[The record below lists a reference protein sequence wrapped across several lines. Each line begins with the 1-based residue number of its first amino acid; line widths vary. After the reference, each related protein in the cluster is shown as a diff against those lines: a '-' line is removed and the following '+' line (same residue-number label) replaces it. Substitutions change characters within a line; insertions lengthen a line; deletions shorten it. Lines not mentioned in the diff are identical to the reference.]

1 MRVLLAEDE
10 AVFSEYVSATLKAQG
25 WEVDTASTG
34 HEAID
39 LGVLRRPD
47 VLIADWL
54 LKNRYHGLDVSNAL
68 STLDPEVKTI
78 LITGFGSADLRGEAE
93 AAGVFRF
100 LEKPMPLKE
109 IVNAVQ
115 NASMVD
121 SDTGQR
127 GLIPVITVD
136 GDGAVQHANDRAK
149 ELFESVGFGSAEK
162 SLTSLFDDNA
172 LQAVLGSTDRWVEV
186 SPQSRRNIKWS
197 VRSRR
202 VGPVTVIVILPEE
215 RVFLKDYPAM
225 RPLLGLQREPDGA
238 WPYDQH
244 VLIVDRFHVIRRVYP
259 EQLEARGCKCY
270 AADTPDLALKLVKGD
285 PKIGIVVMEFDWP
298 DTDLTH
304 YVREIRRIRPNIKLI
319 GTSVGDHQDG
329 FAMRGV
335 DLFLYKPWS
344 VDQLLELLSQ
354 QNR

>member
-39 LGVLRRPD
+39 IGVLRRPD

-100 LEKPMPLKE
+100 LEKPMPLKD

-115 NASMVD
+115 NASVADID
-121 SDTGQR
+121 SGQR

-136 GDGAVQHANDRAK
+136 AEGNLEHANDRAK
-149 ELFESVGFGSAEK
+149 ELFESAGFGPNVK
-162 SLTSLFDDNA
+162 SLDVLFGDNA
-172 LQAVLGSTDRWVEV
+172 LNNLSESTECWMEIAPR
-186 SPQSRRNIKWS
+186 SKQNTKWS

-202 VGPVTVIVILPEE
+202 VGPVTVMVVLSEE

-225 RPLLGLQREPDGA
+225 RPLLGLQRDPGGV
-238 WPYDQH
+238 WPHDKH

-259 EQLEARGCKCY
+259 EQLEAQGCRCY
-270 AADTPDLALKLVKGD
+270 AADTPELALKLVKGD
-285 PKIGIVVMEFDWP
+285 PNIGIVVMEFDWP
-298 DTDLTH
+298 DIDLTH
-304 YVREIRRIRPNIKLI
+304 YVREMRRIRPNIKLI

-344 VDQLLELLSQ
+344 VDQLLELLSH
-354 QNR
+354 